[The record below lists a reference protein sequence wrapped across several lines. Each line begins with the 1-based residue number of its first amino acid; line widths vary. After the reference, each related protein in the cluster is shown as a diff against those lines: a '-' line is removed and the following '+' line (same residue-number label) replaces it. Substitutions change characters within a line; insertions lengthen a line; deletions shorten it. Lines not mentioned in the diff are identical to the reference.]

1 MKLKDVI
8 KTILITIFLTAL
20 CLLCYAKHNDFSS
33 ATEVYEVFIDGKEIG
48 YLLDDNKLYEL
59 INNKQLEIKE
69 KYKVSKVYPPENF
82 KIIKTSSYDIVI
94 STPEQVYS
102 KMADLGSF
110 TIEGYTI
117 TIKGEKDQTLIN
129 VLDKD
134 IFDESIH
141 NFVLSFISEED
152 YSNYINNTQKEIE
165 TTGKTIEDIYFD
177 ENISIKKNYIS
188 VNDKIYTDVNSLT
201 QFLLFG
207 PNNKIEKH
215 TVESGDTIESISEN
229 NKLNYKEFLI
239 ANPKYTSKDSLLT
252 IGDKVN
258 ITLINP
264 VLTLS
269 YNINEVMDSEIPFEK
284 KVEYDPKKSPSFSEI
299 TTAGITGITR
309 VTMKYVVKN
318 GETQGGVE
326 KINEIPIVEKV
337 DQVTTKGGYKYTG
350 GYITGEYVDTGSEWG
365 WPTNYPYV
373 LTSYYGW
380 RWGDFHAGIDISGTG
395 YNSPIYAALDGTVL
409 SAQWEGMCGIGGGYC
424 ILLEHDNGYY
434 TIYAHLAEGSLKV
447 KVGDKVSR
455 GQVIAGM
462 GSTGYSTGTHLHF
475 GVSYGMPYSG
485 MMINPLT
492 LW

>member
-1 MKLKDVI
+1 
-8 KTILITIFLTAL
+8 
-20 CLLCYAKHNDFSS
+20 
-33 ATEVYEVFIDGKEIG
+33 
-48 YLLDDNKLYEL
+48 
-59 INNKQLEIKE
+59 
-69 KYKVSKVYPPENF
+69 
-82 KIIKTSSYDIVI
+82 
-94 STPEQVYS
+94 
-102 KMADLGSF
+102 
-110 TIEGYTI
+110 
-117 TIKGEKDQTLIN
+117 
-129 VLDKD
+129 
-134 IFDESIH
+134 
-141 NFVLSFISEED
+141 
-152 YSNYINNTQKEIE
+152 
-165 TTGKTIEDIYFD
+165 
-177 ENISIKKNYIS
+177 
-188 VNDKIYTDVNSLT
+188 
-201 QFLLFG
+201 
-207 PNNKIEKH
+207 
-215 TVESGDTIESISEN
+215 
-229 NKLNYKEFLI
+229 
-239 ANPKYTSKDSLLT
+239 
-252 IGDKVN
+252 
-258 ITLINP
+258 
-264 VLTLS
+264 
-269 YNINEVMDSEIPFEK
+269 MDSEIPFEK

-475 GVSYGMPYSG
+475 GVSYGMPYRG